1 MARTPRGARRDLRTP
16 SAHSCGMVA
25 HSRVAVR
32 EVRARTPRACG
43 PNLSSLGARDPR
55 AHARD
60 TRRDPARISWKTARR
75 CAHARLS
82 HRASRRA
89 GVCRP
94 SSTPRRARAP
104 NLSPAWLGARPPR
117 GAHPADRGAHLHV
130 RRCVVRHD
138 RGRRAVYLVSGDKQS
153 PWRQPSNGACAGTHR
168 TTHAGQPML
177 LQQPLGAKRRARAP
191 LLAARILARYGRC
204 LGF

>member
-1 MARTPRGARRDLRTP
+1 M
-16 SAHSCGMVA
+16 
-25 HSRVAVR
+25 
-32 EVRARTPRACG
+32 
-43 PNLSSLGARDPR
+43 
-55 AHARD
+55 
-60 TRRDPARISWKTARR
+60 
-75 CAHARLS
+75 
-82 HRASRRA
+82 RRA
-89 GVCRP
+89 P
-94 SSTPRRARAP
+94 SSSTPRRARAP

-191 LLAARILARYGRC
+191 LLAARIFARYGRC
-204 LGF
+204 SRAGPGPNMAAKYGAGPIYASSSSRMEACGERPTGTVSYRGPATTNSRTRVQDEGRPRARAAVRRHRDEHS